1 MSGLSLNVVAEIE
14 EEDLLGLTVEK
25 GIDLF
30 VLDTV
35 SYRKISTDLVKKLR
49 AKISSLKIIF
59 IYDIISWEILS
70 AYRAGISGS
79 ILRGDSLEIISAAF
93 QTVLNGEIYVPHAI
107 IVNLICEG
115 HLFYNIPDL
124 VKLLSAKEIKVINQL
139 CKGQRMK
146 EVAQELAMAPSTL
159 YTHKLR
165 ISQKLNLLSDT
176 DFSSFLTAYENWNKN
191 SQPN

>member
-1 MSGLSLNVVAEIE
+1 
-14 EEDLLGLTVEK
+14 
-25 GIDLF
+25 
-30 VLDTV
+30 
-35 SYRKISTDLVKKLR
+35 
-49 AKISSLKIIF
+49 
-59 IYDIISWEILS
+59 
-70 AYRAGISGS
+70 
-79 ILRGDSLEIISAAF
+79 
-93 QTVLNGEIYVPHAI
+93 VLNGEIYVPHAI

-115 HLFYNIPDL
+115 HLFSNIPDL

-146 EVAQELAMAPSTL
+146 QVAQELAMAPSTL
-159 YTHKLR
+159 STHKLR